1 MTVYAED
8 DLLPLSALQHL
19 LFCDRQ
25 CALIH
30 VERLWAENGLTVQG
44 KHLHER
50 ADSGK
55 ANTRGDCRTARGLPL
70 RSLRLGLI
78 GKADVVEF
86 RLASEGPPLELSAPD
101 FADRSGRSEDPVDP
115 AAEIVA
121 AGALPASGIPFPVEY
136 KRGRPKAHDADRVQL
151 CAQALCLEEMLGTS
165 VPAGALFYGKTRRR
179 EDVVF
184 DRSLRELT
192 ERTAARLHEMIRSG
206 RTPPPVYEE
215 KKCGRCSLVNLC
227 LPKGV
232 GGSTT
237 SASAYL
243 TRSLTRSLAGTPPVG
258 TD

>member
-1 MTVYAED
+1 MFPEE

-19 LFCDRQ
+19 LYCDRQ

-30 VERLWAENGLTVQG
+30 VERLWAENALTVQG
-44 KHLHER
+44 RHLHER

-55 ANTRGDCRTARGLPL
+55 ASTRGDCRTARGLPL

-86 RLASEGPPLELSAPD
+86 RPPPAEGSSA
-101 FADRSGRSEDPVDP
+101 DP
-115 AAEIVA
+115 AASAPI
-121 AGALPASGIPFPVEY
+121 AGLPASAAVSPPSPLIPVPFPIEY

-151 CAQALCLEEMLGTS
+151 CAQALCLEEMLGAP
-165 VPAGALFYGKTRRR
+165 VPSGALFYGKTRRR
-179 EDVVF
+179 ADVTF
-184 DRSLRELT
+184 DRPLRDLT

-227 LPKGV
+227 LPKGLA
-232 GGSTT
+232 GRS
-237 SASAYL
+237 SAASAYL
-243 TRSLTRSLAGTPPVG
+243 TRSLARSLAGAVPDG